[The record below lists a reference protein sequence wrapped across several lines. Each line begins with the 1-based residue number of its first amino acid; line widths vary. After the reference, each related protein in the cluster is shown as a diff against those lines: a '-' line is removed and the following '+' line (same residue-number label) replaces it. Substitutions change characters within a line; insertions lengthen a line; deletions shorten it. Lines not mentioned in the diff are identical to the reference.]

1 MQSKKVKKRLKDY
14 LVQLNAVRSFKQD
27 EGLTLI
33 ELLVVVAILGIIA
46 AIAIPS
52 VSGAMTNAKIGATEA
67 TMSTIQEALQAYDVT
82 HGAYPT
88 SLAQLST
95 PTSSGIGGPVIS
107 AQSLNDG
114 WGNTITYE
122 YVPNSQGEGASAYLL
137 YSDEGSPS
145 ANSTPPTSS
154 PSSTNV
160 IWASGGTETGTG
172 TVSLGQTPTTSTS
185 NWATYSSISW
195 KVGAQ
200 QSS

>member
-1 MQSKKVKKRLKDY
+1 M
-14 LVQLNAVRSFKQD
+14 QLNAVRSFKQD

-82 HGAYPT
+82 NGAYPT
-88 SLAQLST
+88 SLSELST
-95 PTSSGIGGPVIS
+95 QTSSGIGGPVIS

-114 WGNTITYE
+114 WGIPITYE

-145 ANSTPPTSS
+145 ANSTPPSSS

-160 IWASGGTETGTG
+160 IWARGGTATGTGTG
-172 TVSLGQTPTTSTS
+172 TVSIGQTPTTSNYYLPTNIS
-185 NWATYSSISW
+185 PINWQGS
-195 KVGAQ
+195 AQ
-200 QSS
+200 

>member
-14 LVQLNAVRSFKQD
+14 LVQLNAVRSYKQD

-82 HGAYPT
+82 NGAYPT

-95 PTSSGIGGPVIS
+95 LTSSGIGGPVIS

-114 WGNTITYE
+114 WGIPIKYE
-122 YVPNSQGEGASAYLL
+122 YVSNGAASAYLL

-145 ANSTPPTSS
+145 
-154 PSSTNV
+154 STNV
-160 IWASGGTETGTG
+160 IWARGGTATATGTG
-172 TVSLGQTPTTSTS
+172 TVSIGQTPTTSNYYLPTNIS
-185 NWATYSSISW
+185 PINWQDSAQKSS
-195 KVGAQ
+195 
-200 QSS
+200 